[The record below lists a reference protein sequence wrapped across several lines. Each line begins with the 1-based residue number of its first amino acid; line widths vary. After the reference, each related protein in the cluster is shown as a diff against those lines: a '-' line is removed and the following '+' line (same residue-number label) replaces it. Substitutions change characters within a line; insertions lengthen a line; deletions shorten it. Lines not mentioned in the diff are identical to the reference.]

1 MAHRNAGIDCTFE
14 EDGNMALP
22 DGWITWISG
31 QGEEVAAWCVGRSW
45 LARAPLVLW
54 FAWIG
59 VRHLGDP
66 LYSSLF
72 GALNLGLHEAGHLLF
87 SWLGLFLA
95 VAGGTLLQLAAPLV
109 SAFMFARQPDWF
121 ALPICGAWL
130 ATNLYDVA
138 TYLGDARAMELPL
151 VTVGGGEPE
160 VAHDWNYLLGTV
172 GLLPYDTVL
181 AGGVRLA
188 AFVVLW
194 GSLAAAVWILVRMAR
209 TPAER

>member
-1 MAHRNAGIDCTFE
+1 MI
-14 EDGNMALP
+14 LP
-22 DGWITWISG
+22 DGWRARLADLGDEVSG
-31 QGEEVAAWCVGRSW
+31 WCAGRSW

-59 VRHLGDP
+59 ARHLADP

-87 SWLGLFLA
+87 SWFGLFLA
-95 VAGGTLLQLAAPLV
+95 VAGGTLLQLLAPLL
-109 SAFMFARQPDWF
+109 SAVMFARQPDWF

-138 TYLGDARAMELPL
+138 TYVGDARAMELPL
-151 VTVGGGEPE
+151 VTVGGGEPV

-181 AGGVRLA
+181 AGGLRLA
-188 AFVVLW
+188 AFALLW
-194 GSLAAAVWILVRMAR
+194 ASLAAAVWMLVRMAR
-209 TPAER
+209 SPAEP